1 MSKIWSF
8 IIVIGII
15 IACFLGNADTV
26 IDSIMNG
33 SKASIENVINLAGMM
48 CFWSGMFKILSE
60 TKIIKTFAKK
70 FSKILY
76 LLFDKKDLTDEAV
89 EYMSLNITS
98 NMIGVGNAATINGIK
113 SIKELQKIN
122 DKKDRPNNNMTTFIV
137 LNAASLQIIPTNM
150 IAMRALYNS
159 ENPTAIVIPIWIITI
174 TSLIVGLI
182 AIKILNK
189 KVM

>member
-76 LLFDKKDLTDEAV
+76 LLFDKKDLTDEAI

-174 TSLIVGLI
+174 TSLIVGFI

>member
-8 IIVIGII
+8 IIIVGII
-15 IACFLGNADTV
+15 IACFLGNVDTV

-113 SIKELQKIN
+113 SVKELQKLN

>member
-8 IIVIGII
+8 IIIVGII
-15 IACFLGNADTV
+15 VACLMGNVETV

-33 SKASIENVINLAGMM
+33 SKSSIENVINLTGMM

-60 TKIIKTFAKK
+60 TKILKIFSKK

-76 LLFDKKDLTDEAV
+76 LLFDKKSLSKEAI

-122 DKKDRPNNNMTTFIV
+122 DKKERPNNNMTTFIV

-159 ENPTAIVIPIWIITI
+159 QNPTAIVIPIWIVTI
-174 TSLIVGLI
+174 TSLIVGLL

>member
-8 IIVIGII
+8 IIIVGII
-15 IACFLGNADTV
+15 IACFMGNVETV
-26 IDSIMNG
+26 IDSVMNG
-33 SKASIENVINLAGMM
+33 SKSSIENVINLTGMM

-60 TKIIKTFAKK
+60 TKILKIFAKK

-76 LLFDKKDLTDEAV
+76 LLFDKKDLSDEAV

-159 ENPTAIVIPIWIITI
+159 ENPTAIVIPIWIVTI

>member
-113 SIKELQKIN
+113 SVKELQKLN

>member
-8 IIVIGII
+8 IIIVGII

-76 LLFDKKDLTDEAV
+76 LLFDKKDLTDEAI

-174 TSLIVGLI
+174 TSLIVGFI

>member
-8 IIVIGII
+8 IIIVGII
-15 IACFLGNADTV
+15 IACFMGNAETV
-26 IDSIMNG
+26 IDSVMNG
-33 SKASIENVINLAGMM
+33 SKSSIENVINLTGMM

-60 TKIIKTFAKK
+60 TKILKIFAKK

-76 LLFDKKDLTDEAV
+76 LLFDKKNLSDEAV

-159 ENPTAIVIPIWIITI
+159 ENPTAIVIPIWIVTI

>member
-8 IIVIGII
+8 IIIVGII
-15 IACFLGNADTV
+15 IACFMGNVETV
-26 IDSIMNG
+26 IDSVMNG
-33 SKASIENVINLAGMM
+33 SKSSIENVINLTGMM

-60 TKIIKTFAKK
+60 TKILKIFAKK

-76 LLFDKKDLTDEAV
+76 LLFDKKNLSDEAV

-159 ENPTAIVIPIWIITI
+159 ENPTAIVIPIWIVTI

>member
-8 IIVIGII
+8 IIIVGII
-15 IACFLGNADTV
+15 VACLMGNVETV

-33 SKASIENVINLAGMM
+33 SKSSIENVINLTGMM

-60 TKIIKTFAKK
+60 TKILKIFSKK

-76 LLFDKKDLTDEAV
+76 LLFDKKNLSKEAI

-122 DKKDRPNNNMTTFIV
+122 DKKERPNNNMTTFIV

-159 ENPTAIVIPIWIITI
+159 QNPTAIVIPIWIVTI
-174 TSLIVGLI
+174 TSLIVGLL

>member
-8 IIVIGII
+8 IIIVGII
-15 IACFLGNADTV
+15 VACFMGNVETV
-26 IDSIMNG
+26 IDSVING
-33 SKASIENVINLAGMM
+33 SKSSIENVINLTGMM

-60 TKIIKTFAKK
+60 TKILKTFAKK

-76 LLFDKKDLTDEAV
+76 LLFDKKKLSEEAV

-122 DKKDRPNNNMTTFIV
+122 DKKDTPNNNMTTFIV

-159 ENPTAIVIPIWIITI
+159 ANPTAIVIPIWIVTI

>member
-8 IIVIGII
+8 IIIVGII
-15 IACFLGNADTV
+15 IACFMGNVETV
-26 IDSIMNG
+26 IDSVMDG
-33 SKASIENVINLAGMM
+33 SKSSIENVINLTGMM

-60 TKIIKTFAKK
+60 TKILKIFAKK

-76 LLFDKKDLTDEAV
+76 LLFDKKNLSDEAV

-159 ENPTAIVIPIWIITI
+159 ENPTSIVIPIWIVTI

>member
-8 IIVIGII
+8 IIIVGII
-15 IACFLGNADTV
+15 VACFMGNVETV
-26 IDSIMNG
+26 IDSVMNG
-33 SKASIENVINLAGMM
+33 SKSSIENVINLTGMM

-60 TKIIKTFAKK
+60 TKILKIFAKK

-76 LLFDKKDLTDEAV
+76 LLFDRKKLSEEAV

-122 DKKDRPNNNMTTFIV
+122 DKKDTPNNNMTTFIV

-159 ENPTAIVIPIWIITI
+159 VNPTAIVIPIWIVTI

>member
-8 IIVIGII
+8 IIIVGII
-15 IACFLGNADTV
+15 VACFMGNVETV
-26 IDSIMNG
+26 IDSVMNG
-33 SKASIENVINLAGMM
+33 SKSSIENVINLTGMM

-60 TKIIKTFAKK
+60 TKILKIFAKK

-76 LLFDKKDLTDEAV
+76 LLFDRKKLSEEAV

-122 DKKDRPNNNMTTFIV
+122 DKKDTPNNNMTTFIV

-159 ENPTAIVIPIWIITI
+159 VSPTAIVIPIWIVTI

>member
-8 IIVIGII
+8 IIIVGII
-15 IACFLGNADTV
+15 IACFMGNVETV
-26 IDSIMNG
+26 IDSVMNG
-33 SKASIENVINLAGMM
+33 SKSSIENVINLTGIM

-60 TKIIKTFAKK
+60 TRILKIFAKK

-76 LLFDKKDLTDEAV
+76 LLFDKKNLSDEAV

-159 ENPTAIVIPIWIITI
+159 ENPTAIVIPIWIVTI

>member
-8 IIVIGII
+8 IIIVGII

-76 LLFDKKDLTDEAV
+76 LLFDKKDLTDEAI